1 MRRHDRIKGAPARPT
16 GALAGRQR
24 PSHTIAG
31 ADRHRGAT
39 PKENVARQRGEFHS
53 GLRRSLFDFAQFVND
68 PDSGKFQH
76 SARTSLSFTDSI
88 LSTVQIGLRD
98 PAKSRNKI
106 RDVAVRSST
115 IIMIA
120 VAAVFGLLA
129 VFVAQ
134 SWLNSQ
140 AEARLKSMEA
150 QKVKPTATSTL
161 VVASKALRFGNELS
175 ESSLREM
182 PWPIDAIPVG
192 GFRTVQEMLGQGKRV
207 VLTAIEAN
215 EPVLA
220 SKITGQGQRATLSA
234 MLAEGRKAA
243 TIRVNDIDGVA
254 GFVLP
259 GDRVDVMLS
268 RQIDKGNALNDV
280 VMKNVKVLA
289 IDQLADERSDKPSV
303 AKAVTLEVD
312 IAGAQKLALAS
323 QIGTLA
329 LALRKAG
336 DSEPTASRLITI
348 TDLGARQEDD
358 DGKGRY
364 ATISI
369 TRAANKQNYS
379 VPKEGVFDAAVRVG
393 QGTMQ

>member
-1 MRRHDRIKGAPARPT
+1 
-16 GALAGRQR
+16 
-24 PSHTIAG
+24 
-31 ADRHRGAT
+31 
-39 PKENVARQRGEFHS
+39 
-53 GLRRSLFDFAQFVND
+53 
-68 PDSGKFQH
+68 
-76 SARTSLSFTDSI
+76 
-88 LSTVQIGLRD
+88 
-98 PAKSRNKI
+98 
-106 RDVAVRSST
+106 VRSST

-140 AEARLKSMEA
+140 AEARLKSLEA

-161 VVASKALRFGNELS
+161 VVASRPLRFGNELS
-175 ESSLREM
+175 ASSLREM
-182 PWPIDAIPVG
+182 PWPIDSIPQG
-192 GFRTVQEMLGQGKRV
+192 GFRSIQDMLGQGKRV

-234 MLAEGRKAA
+234 MIGDGHKAM
-243 TIRVNDIDGVA
+243 TIRVNDVDGVA

-268 RQIDKGNALNDV
+268 RQIDKGNAVNDV
-280 VMKNVKVLA
+280 VLKNAKVLA
-289 IDQLADERSDKPSV
+289 IDQLADERTDKPSV
-303 AKAVTLEVD
+303 VKAVTLEVD
-312 IAGAQKLALAS
+312 IAGAQKLALAG

-329 LALRKAG
+329 LTLRRAG
-336 DSEPTASRLITI
+336 DSEPTASRPITL
-348 TDLGARQEDD
+348 TDLFNSKSDEPDEK
-358 DGKGRY
+358 GKF

-369 TRAANKQNYS
+369 TRAANRTIYS
-379 VPKEGVFDAAVRVG
+379 VPKDDVINATVRVG